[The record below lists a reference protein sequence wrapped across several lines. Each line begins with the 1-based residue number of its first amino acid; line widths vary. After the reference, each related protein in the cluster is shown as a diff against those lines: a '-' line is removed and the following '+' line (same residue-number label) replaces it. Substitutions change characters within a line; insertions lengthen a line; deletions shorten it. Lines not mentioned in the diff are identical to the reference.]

1 MENLEK
7 YTNIISRIGFH
18 GILLVEVSGGN
29 PVLEYKGRKL
39 THNLVTWESY
49 SEDEVVEMIM
59 KWKNNII

>member
-7 YTNIISRIGFH
+7 YTNIISRIGFQ

-29 PVLEYKGRKL
+29 PVLEYKGQKL